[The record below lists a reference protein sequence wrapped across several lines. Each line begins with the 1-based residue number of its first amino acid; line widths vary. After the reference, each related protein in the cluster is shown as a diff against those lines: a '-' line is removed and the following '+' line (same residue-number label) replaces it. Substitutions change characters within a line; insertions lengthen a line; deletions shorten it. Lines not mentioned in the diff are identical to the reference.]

1 MSQKRI
7 ALSNSSIKIIACVFM
22 LIDHI
27 GAILVE
33 RKLYLPMQLGIGDI
47 NEGLLALDVVLRS
60 IGRIAFPLFC
70 FLLVE
75 GFYYTHSKLK
85 YIRNLGMLAIISEI
99 PFDYAFFGGWNGQ
112 YQNVFFTLLI
122 GVLAMYGFDWIKEKG
137 KTNFIC
143 LIGYL
148 FITLFAC
155 GSVATIGGDYSIY
168 GILCIVVIYFFR
180 EKPVLSIGLACAIL
194 CLLSITEL
202 PAFLAMI
209 PVALYN
215 HQRGLSLKYAFYL
228 FYPLHIV
235 LLYDL
240 SLLIFQ
246 QNIRIG

>member
-47 NEGLLALDVVLRS
+47 NEGLLALDFVLRS

-148 FITLFAC
+148 FITLFSC
-155 GSVATIGGDYSIY
+155 VSVAAIGGDYSIY

-180 EKPVLSIGLACAIL
+180 EKPVLSIGFACAIL

-209 PVALYN
+209 PAALYN

-235 LLYDL
+235 LLYGL

>member
-47 NEGLLALDVVLRS
+47 NEGLLTLDFVLRS

-148 FITLFAC
+148 FIILFAC
-155 GSVATIGGDYSIY
+155 GSVAAIGGDYSIY

-180 EKPVLSIGLACAIL
+180 EKPVLSIGLACTIL

-235 LLYDL
+235 LLYGL

>member
-1 MSQKRI
+1 MSEKRMT
-7 ALSNSSIKIIACVFM
+7 LSNSSIKIIACVFM

-33 RKLYLPMQLGIGDI
+33 RKLYLPIQLGIGEV
-47 NEGLLALDVVLRS
+47 NESLLALDLVLRS

-75 GFYYTHSKLK
+75 GFYYTRSKLK
-85 YIRNLGMLAIISEI
+85 YMRNLGILALLSEL
-99 PFDYAFFGGWNGQ
+99 PFDYAFFGEWNGL

-122 GVLAMYGFDWIKEKG
+122 GVLAMYGFDWIKERG
-137 KTNFIC
+137 KSNYIC
-143 LIGYL
+143 FMGYL
-148 FITLFAC
+148 LITLLAC
-155 GSVATIGGDYSIY
+155 GGVVVIGGDYSIY

-180 EKPVLSIGLACAIL
+180 EKPVLSVGLACAIL

-209 PVALYN
+209 PIALYN

-228 FYPLHIV
+228 FYPLHIM
-235 LLYDL
+235 LLYGL